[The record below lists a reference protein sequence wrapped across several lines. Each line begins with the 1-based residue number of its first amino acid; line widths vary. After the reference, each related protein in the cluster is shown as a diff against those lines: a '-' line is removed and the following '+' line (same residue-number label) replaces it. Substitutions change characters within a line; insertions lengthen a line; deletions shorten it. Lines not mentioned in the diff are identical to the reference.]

1 MRLTSALLGP
11 VVSMVVAFYGFGT
24 GAALATHED
33 TRVHHLVIQVTEN
46 DPDVMSLALS
56 NAVNVTQHF
65 GELGEEVEIEFVAYG
80 PGLHMLRDDT
90 SPVKARLKSI
100 RESLPGVVFTA
111 CGNTMTTMEKTEG
124 KPIPLVPETN
134 IVKAGVVRVMEL
146 QRLGWSYLR
155 P

>member
-1 MRLTSALLGP
+1 MRLTRALLGP
-11 VVSMVVAFYGFGT
+11 VVSMVVATYGFGG

-33 TRVHHLVIQVTEN
+33 ARVHHLVIQVTEN

-65 GELGEEVEIEFVAYG
+65 GELGEEVESEFVAYG

>member
-1 MRLTSALLGP
+1 MRLTRAFLGA
-11 VVSMVVAFYGFGT
+11 VVSMVVAIYGFGG

-90 SPVKARLKSI
+90 SPVKARLKSM
-100 RESLPGVVFTA
+100 RESLPSVVFTA

-124 KPIPLVPETN
+124 KPIPLVPETK

-146 QRLGWSYLR
+146 QGLGWSYLR

>member
-1 MRLTSALLGP
+1 MRLTRLLLGP
-11 VVSMVVAFYGFGT
+11 ILGMVAAILAFGS

-33 TRVHHLVIQVTEN
+33 KRVHHLVIQVTEN

-90 SPVKARLKSI
+90 SPVKARLKSMT
-100 RESLPGVVFTA
+100 ESLPSVVFTA
-111 CGNTMTTMEKTEG
+111 CGNTMTTMEKAEG
-124 KPIPLVPETN
+124 KPVPLVPNTN